1 MGKNKFYLYSK
12 ELDKFVGLNNKN
24 FSLSLVNEIKQAKNF
39 QRKEAAQVFQNKIN
53 SQHLVK
59 VVIVKK
65 S

>member
-1 MGKNKFYLYSK
+1 MRKNKFYLYSK
-12 ELDKFVGLNNKN
+12 ELDKFVGMNKKD
-24 FSLSLVNEIKQAKNF
+24 FSLSLVNEINQAKNF
-39 QRKEAAQVFQNKIN
+39 QIKEAAQVFQNKIN

>member
-1 MGKNKFYLYSK
+1 MAKNKFYLYSK
-12 ELDKFVGLNNKN
+12 DLDKFVGMNKKD
-24 FSLSLVNEIKQAKNF
+24 FSLSLVNEMKEAKNF
-39 QRKEAAQVFQNKIN
+39 QRKETAQVFQNKIN